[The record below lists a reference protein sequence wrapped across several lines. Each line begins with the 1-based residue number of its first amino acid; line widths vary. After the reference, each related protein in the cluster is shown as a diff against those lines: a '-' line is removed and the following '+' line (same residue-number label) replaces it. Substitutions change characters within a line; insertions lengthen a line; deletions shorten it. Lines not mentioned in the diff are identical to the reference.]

1 MKTIQTKQKQEK
13 QIKESLD
20 TVNIWKGKFH
30 FSFAT
35 LLFSMFL
42 LVFYLQNQFFG
53 FIPTVVL
60 SIATLVLIQQTIR
73 SYNYFKFHRVT
84 YRSLKM
90 LHEIF
95 DEKYTK

>member
-35 LLFSMFL
+35 LLFSTFL

-60 SIATLVLIQQTIR
+60 SIATLVFIQQTIR